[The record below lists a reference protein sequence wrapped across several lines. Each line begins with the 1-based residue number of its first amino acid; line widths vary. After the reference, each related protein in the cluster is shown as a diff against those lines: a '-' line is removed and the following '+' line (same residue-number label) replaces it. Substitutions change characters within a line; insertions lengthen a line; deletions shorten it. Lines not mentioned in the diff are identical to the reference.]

1 MLIASAKSKDISH
14 FYGKFAM
21 SLTTLAAWW
30 GAILSTGGFLWD
42 IYKYRRAG
50 PKLRFHVR
58 NGKRLLQ
65 IEVINYG
72 ERPTTLTNVTLYY
85 FEKLWSLSRLRN
97 RPTTA
102 AVLLFLAETQPF
114 PCELKAGA
122 IWRGHTEQ
130 VPEIEKWA
138 TKGVLYCDLH
148 HSHREKPIRQR
159 VVL

>member
-1 MLIASAKSKDISH
+1 
-14 FYGKFAM
+14 M
-21 SLTTLAAWW
+21 SLTTFAAWW
-30 GAILSTGGFLWD
+30 GAVLSTGGVLWD
-42 IYKYRRAG
+42 IYKYRHSG

-58 NGKRLLQ
+58 TGMKSIGMPSSNGKRLLQ

-148 HSHREKPIRQR
+148 HSHREKPIRRR
-159 VVL
+159 VVI